1 MPASALIYTFI
12 TIILWSFL
20 GFFSASLQHLPPLLT
35 TGIGLCIGSLVSL
48 PNIKS
53 WAVPLKTLAV
63 GTGGLFGYHF
73 LYFSAFQIAPA
84 IGVNLVNYL
93 WPIFI
98 VLLTPVFLKDQR
110 LKLNH
115 FIGVIVGFIGAGLIA
130 SGGNLATSSQAL
142 PGYLMAGSA
151 ALIWA
156 VYSLLTRRLPPFPTS
171 TVGAFCFL
179 AGFFSLA
186 AAVIQN
192 DGLAVFSQIRSSDW
206 VMLVIVGIGPLGLA
220 FYSWD
225 AALKRGDS
233 RVIGS
238 LAYLIPLF
246 STLIL
251 IILRGEKLEWISGAA
266 MVLITAGAVIGSLNS
281 KHNASNHQVTEKD
294 GPDE

>member
-1 MPASALIYTFI
+1 MIYTFI

-48 PNIKS
+48 RNIKS
-53 WAVPLKTLAV
+53 WAAPLNTLVV
-63 GTGGLFGYHF
+63 GTFGLFGYHF
-73 LYFSAFQIAPA
+73 LYFSAFQKAPA

-110 LKLNH
+110 LQFNH
-115 FIGVIVGFIGAGLIA
+115 IIGVVIGFFGAGLIA
-130 SGGNLATSSQAL
+130 SGGSLSTSSQAL

-156 VYSLLTRRLPPFPTS
+156 VYSLLTRRLPPFPTA

-192 DGLAVFSQIRSSDW
+192 DGLAVFSSIRSPDW
-206 VMLVIVGIGPLGLA
+206 IMLIIVGIGPLGLA
-220 FYSWD
+220 FYCWD

-251 IILRGEKLEWISGAA
+251 IVLRGEKLDWISASA
-266 MVLITAGAVIGSLNS
+266 MVLIIAGAVIGSLNTKQNAS
-281 KHNASNHQVTEKD
+281 KHRYTEKD
-294 GPDE
+294 GST

>member
-1 MPASALIYTFI
+1 LPASALIYTFI

-48 PNIKS
+48 RNIKS
-53 WAVPLKTLAV
+53 WVVPLKTLAV

-73 LYFSAFQIAPA
+73 LYFSAFQKAPA

-93 WPIFI
+93 WPVFI
-98 VLLTPVFLKDQR
+98 VLLTPVFLKSQR

-115 FIGVIVGFIGAGLIA
+115 IIGVIIGFFGAGLIA
-130 SGGNLATSSQAL
+130 SGGNISTSAQAL

-156 VYSLLTRRLPPFPTS
+156 VYSLLTRRLPPFPTT
-171 TVGAFCFL
+171 TVGVFCFL
-179 AGFFSLA
+179 AGIFSLV
-186 AAVIQN
+186 AAVIQHG
-192 DGLAVFSQIRSSDW
+192 GLTVFISIRSPDW
-206 VMLVIVGIGPLGLA
+206 IMLIIVGLGPLGLA

-246 STLIL
+246 STLLL
-251 IILRGEKLEWISGAA
+251 IVLRGEKSDWISGAA
-266 MVLITAGAVIGSLNS
+266 MVLIISGAVIGSLSTKQNELD
-281 KHNASNHQVTEKD
+281 HLYTEKD
-294 GPDE
+294 CSR

>member
-1 MPASALIYTFI
+1 MPATALIYTFI

-48 PNIKS
+48 RNIKS
-53 WAVPLKTLAV
+53 WVVPLKTLAV

-73 LYFSAFQIAPA
+73 LYFSAFQKAPA
-84 IGVNLVNYL
+84 IGINLVNYL

-98 VLLTPVFLKDQR
+98 VLLTPVFLKNQH

-115 FIGVIVGFIGAGLIA
+115 IIGVVIGFCGAGLIA
-130 SGGNLATSSQAL
+130 SGGDFSTSAQVL

-156 VYSLLTRRLPPFPTS
+156 VYSLLTRRLPPFPTA
-171 TVGAFCFL
+171 TVGVFCFL
-179 AGFFSLA
+179 AGIFSLA
-186 AAVIQN
+186 AAVIQHG
-192 DGLAVFSQIRSSDW
+192 GLAVFGLIRSADW
-206 VMLVIVGIGPLGLA
+206 MMLIIVGIGPLGLA

-238 LAYLIPLF
+238 LTYLIPLF

-251 IILRGEKLEWISGAA
+251 IVLRGEKLDWISGAA
-266 MVLITAGAVIGSLNS
+266 MVLIIAGAVIGSLTI
-281 KHNASNHQVTEKD
+281 KQNASYQQYTEKD
-294 GPDE
+294 GSR

>member
-1 MPASALIYTFI
+1 MPASALFYTFVTI
-12 TIILWSFL
+12 TLWSFL

-35 TGIGLCIGSLVSL
+35 TGTGLCIGSLVSL
-48 PNIKS
+48 RNIKS
-53 WAVPLKTLAV
+53 WAAPLKTLAV

-73 LYFSAFQIAPA
+73 LYFSAFQKAPA

-98 VLLTPVFLKDQR
+98 VLLTPVFLKNQR

-115 FIGVIVGFIGAGLIA
+115 IIGVVIGFCGAGLIA
-130 SGGNLATSSQAL
+130 SGGYFSTSAQFL

-156 VYSLLTRRLPPFPTS
+156 VYSLLTRRLPPFSTA

-179 AGFFSLA
+179 AGFFSLVTV
-186 AAVIQN
+186 VIQHGGLTVFGTIRPN
-192 DGLAVFSQIRSSDW
+192 DWIILI
-206 VMLVIVGIGPLGLA
+206 IVGLGPLGIA
-220 FYSWD
+220 FFSWD

-246 STLIL
+246 STIIL
-251 IILRGEKLEWISGAA
+251 IVLRGEKLDWITGAA
-266 MVLITAGAVIGSLNS
+266 MLLIIAGAVIGSLNM
-281 KHNASNHQVTEKD
+281 KQNASNHHS
-294 GPDE
+294 P